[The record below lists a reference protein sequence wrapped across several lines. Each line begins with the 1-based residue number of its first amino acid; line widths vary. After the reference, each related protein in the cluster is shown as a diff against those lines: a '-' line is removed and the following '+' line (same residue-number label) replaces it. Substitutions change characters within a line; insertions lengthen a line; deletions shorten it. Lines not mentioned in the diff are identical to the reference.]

1 MTALASWAVLHD
13 AVITALA
20 LRFPDRSVT
29 VELHGLEGP
38 LRVCGEETTLLTCP
52 QANPWGL
59 SKELYVNEA
68 RHARTPDGD
77 RLEVETQNGDV
88 IIIEAKRI
96 YLEAHT
102 IPQTTEVG
110 KHS

>member
-1 MTALASWAVLHD
+1 LTALASWATLHD
-13 AVITALA
+13 AVITALM
-20 LRFPDRSVT
+20 LQFPGRSVT
-29 VELHGLEGP
+29 VELDSSEGP
-38 LRVCGEETTLLTCP
+38 LCVRGEETTLLTCP

-59 SKELYVNEA
+59 SKEVYVNEA

-96 YLEAHT
+96 YLEAPA
-102 IPQTTEVG
+102 IPQAGVG
-110 KHS
+110 NPS